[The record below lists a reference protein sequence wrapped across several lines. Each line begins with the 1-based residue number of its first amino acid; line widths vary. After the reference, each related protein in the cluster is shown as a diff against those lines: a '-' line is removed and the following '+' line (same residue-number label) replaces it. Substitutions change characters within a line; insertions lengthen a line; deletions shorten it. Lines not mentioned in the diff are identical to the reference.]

1 MEEFEKCW
9 EGWERWKRRQREVR
23 QAGDT
28 QRGGW
33 RRWQGRD
40 DGKTRNETRH
50 GQVGQIAAKYVETLQ
65 RSNEQLVKIAALI
78 QKKTKSDVGLTENDK
93 NEIFDLIKESG

>member
-1 MEEFEKCW
+1 MSELDKYLVESIENI
-9 EGWERWKRRQREVR
+9 RQDRDVTKSLLKDVMTYL
-23 QAGDT
+23 AGD
-28 QRGGW
+28 
-33 RRWQGRD
+33 
-40 DGKTRNETRH
+40 ETRH